1 MPDLYIIAGPNG
13 AGKTTLAY
21 TLLPDFLRISEF
33 VNADEIARGLSP
45 FNVDGVKIQAG
56 KLMLQRID
64 DLLTRKKSF
73 AFETTLASTNY
84 VKLIQRAKLAGY
96 KTHLIFLYLPS
107 ATIAKKRVKQ
117 RVTMGGHH
125 IPARDIERRF
135 KRGIVNLIDIFLPLV
150 NSAAVYNSHVIPPS
164 IIATASNGFLNIEEK
179 TQWKKMLNQ
188 KK

>member
-45 FNVDGVKIQAG
+45 FNVGGVKIQAG
-56 KLMLQRID
+56 KLMLQRIA
-64 DLLTRKKSF
+64 DLLARKKSF

-84 VKLIQRAKLAGY
+84 VKLIQRAKMAGY

-107 ATIAKKRVKQ
+107 AAIAKKRVKQ
-117 RVTMGGHH
+117 RVTMGGHD

-135 KRGIVNLIDIFLPLV
+135 GRGLENLVKIYMPLIDETTVYLAHTPRPELIAYAASKQLV
-150 NSAAVYNSHVIPPS
+150 IKD
-164 IIATASNGFLNIEEK
+164 EK
-179 TQWKKMLNQ
+179 LWKKICPN